1 VRLEADFS
9 KLSAIWPSEPE
20 ISFEEYMRRCLYH
33 PEGGY
38 YRQSGRVPVGKA
50 GDFVTSPHLTPLFSR
65 LLGRA
70 LADFDRELGSPAPFD
85 LIELGAD
92 RRLLGQQLQQFF
104 QREQP
109 GFWERARYTP
119 VDFGDNIPET
129 SEGIVFSNEFFD
141 ALPVRRV
148 LYQGGRLF
156 EIFVRRKEAGGL
168 EEVLHETSDPE
179 VVAYLE
185 EGFLTLR
192 EGWTYEVN
200 LEMQRALGELA
211 RKMRSGVVVTFDY
224 GYLRRDYAATERA
237 DGTVMCYS
245 GHQAH
250 PDPYRAPGRDDM
262 TAHVNFKV
270 LLETGQ
276 RLGWESDPLISQRE
290 FLMRWGLEAELAR
303 EEDFGVLHPERIQE
317 RLGIRDLLAPGGI
330 SDTMRVLV
338 QRVGSTS
345 GFRPSRGF

>member
-1 VRLEADFS
+1 
-9 KLSAIWPSEPE
+9 
-20 ISFEEYMRRCLYH
+20 MRRCLYH

-38 YRQSGRVPVGKA
+38 YRESDRGVVGKD

-65 LLGRA
+65 LLGHA
-70 LADFDRELGSPAPFD
+70 LADFDRELGSPTPLH

-92 RRLLGQQLQQFF
+92 RALLGQQLQQYF
-104 QREQP
+104 QCEQP

-119 VDFGDNIPET
+119 IDFGDSIPET

-156 EIFVRRKEAGGL
+156 EIFVRRKQGGL
-168 EEVLHETSDPE
+168 EEVLHETIDPE
-179 VVAYLE
+179 VIAYLE
-185 EGFLTLR
+185 EGFPTLE

-200 LEMQRALGELA
+200 LEMQRAMAELA
-211 RKMRSGVVVTFDY
+211 RKIRRGIIVTFDY
-224 GYLRRDYAATERA
+224 GYLRGDYSVADRA
-237 DGTVMCYS
+237 DGTLMCYS
-245 GHQAH
+245 GHRAH
-250 PDPYRAPGRDDM
+250 SDPYRAPGLDDL
-262 TAHVNFKV
+262 TAHVNFEV

-276 RLGWESDPLISQRE
+276 RLGWESEPLITQRE

-303 EEDFGVLHPERIQE
+303 EENFGVLHRERIQQ

-345 GFRPSRGF
+345 GFRPSREF